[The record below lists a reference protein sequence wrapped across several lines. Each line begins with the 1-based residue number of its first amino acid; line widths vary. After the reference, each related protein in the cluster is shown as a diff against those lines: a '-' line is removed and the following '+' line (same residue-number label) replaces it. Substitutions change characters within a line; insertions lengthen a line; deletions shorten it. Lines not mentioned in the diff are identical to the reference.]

1 MFRKIFEDLRNH
13 LTSEEFD
20 KLNKG
25 LKEES
30 LQNAR
35 NRLGLPEDATEEQ
48 IRAEKQD
55 RGRKFLAA
63 ERGLPEDATMEE
75 IRAVQHEKHRKRS
88 AAKLGLPEDATWDQI
103 HEILKKDKE

>member
-1 MFRKIFEDLRNH
+1 MFRKIFEM
-13 LTSEEFD
+13 LTPEERD
-20 KLNKG
+20 ELNKG

-55 RGRKFLAA
+55 RARKFLAA

-103 HEILKKDKE
+103 HKILRKDKE